1 MQQPS
6 RRIAVYIVLTFT
18 FSAFFYVEAARHG
31 LTTRTV
37 LGLMWCPG
45 LAGIVTSLLTS
56 RSLREIGWNLR
67 PLRYVGVGWITPM
80 LYAWPAYI
88 LVWATGLGTFPDPK
102 HLSALRAYLHLGSVA
117 NPVAL
122 IVIYV
127 IVATVV
133 ALLGFSGALGEEIG
147 WRGFLVPELSRTMSF
162 TKVSLISGTI
172 WALWH
177 FPLILFSN
185 YHSTTPSWYALTC
198 FFLMV
203 VGISFAFAWVRLKSG
218 SVWAVCMMHAAHNA
232 IIQSYLTPLTTNT
245 GKTAWFVDEFGAA
258 MLPFILIVALYF
270 WRRRSE
276 VEGRRALD
284 EKRTVAA

>member
-6 RRIAVYIVLTFT
+6 RRIALYILLTFT
-18 FSAFFYVEAARHG
+18 FSSFFYVQAARHG
-31 LTTRTV
+31 LTTAIV

-45 LAGIVTSLLTS
+45 LAGIVSSLLTG
-56 RSLREIGWNLR
+56 RSLREIGWSPR
-67 PLRYVGVGWITPM
+67 PFRYIGVGWITPM

-88 LVWATGLGTFPDPK
+88 LVWVSGLGTFPDPK
-102 HLSALRAYLHLGSVA
+102 HLSALRAYLHLGSLPT
-117 NPVAL
+117 PVAL
-122 IVIYV
+122 VVIYA

-147 WRGFLVPELSRTMSF
+147 WRGFLVPELSRTTNF
-162 TKVSLISGTI
+162 RNVSLISGTV

-185 YHSTTPSWYALTC
+185 YHSTTPSWYALSC

-232 IIQSYLTPLTTNT
+232 IIQSYLTPLTANT
-245 GKTAWFVDEFGAA
+245 GRTAWLVDEFGAA
-258 MLPFILIVALYF
+258 MLPFILIVAIYF

-276 VEGRRALD
+276 VERQRAID
-284 EKRTVAA
+284 DKRMAAA